1 MKVISAVRSYR
12 APLMI
17 VVFSVCL
24 IAYMYL
30 NPPLAE
36 APLVGPELFAGFG
49 ADLDAGVQSDAGLQ
63 AAAEEGGDAA
73 VRSDPLSLDLA
84 FYASRFLLSFL
95 FMGAVPLLAA
105 GALGYSLKDAGLS
118 WTPGMFRWKAY
129 WLLFPLFILVT
140 AASAFNEEM
149 AAFYPWSDAIV
160 QLSIQASP
168 FYFLMHGFSYLI
180 FYYLP
185 WEILFRGLMVIP
197 LLNYLEQRDVDNDR
211 ANKGARNR
219 GLGDIR
225 LVNHAR
231 DRSTAQQLKDPAVLA
246 LAMLQTLPTVLVH
259 LPHPVS
265 ETFATIIFGF
275 IAGVVVIRTRS
286 IFPVIL
292 LHWAAGISLDL
303 MIVLKQAFM

>member
-1 MKVISAVRSYR
+1 MKAISRIRNYR

-30 NPPLAE
+30 NPPLSETPLLSPRLFSDFLPAE
-36 APLVGPELFAGFG
+36 PGGTYIAPEEPG
-49 ADLDAGVQSDAGLQ
+49 AAQESSL
-63 AAAEEGGDAA
+63 EGSTYDM
-73 VRSDPLSLDLA
+73 SLDLA

-95 FMGAVPLLAA
+95 FMGGIPLLAA
-105 GALGYSLKDAGLS
+105 FALGFKLQDAGLS

-129 WLLFPLFILVT
+129 WFLFPLFILVT

-149 AAFYPWSDAIV
+149 SGFYPWSAALVD
-160 QLSIQASP
+160 LSIQVSP
-168 FYFLMHGFSYLI
+168 LYFVSHGFLYL
-180 FYYLP
+180 FLYYLP

-197 LLNYLEQRDVDNDR
+197 LLNYLEQRDLDNDR

-219 GLGDIR
+219 GLGGIR
-225 LVNHAR
+225 LVNRTR
-231 DRSTAQQLKDPAVLA
+231 DGSPLRELKDPVILA
-246 LAMLQTLPTVLVH
+246 LAMLQILPTVLVH

-275 IAGVVVIRTRS
+275 IAAVVVIRTRS
-286 IFPVIL
+286 VYPVIL

-303 MIVLKQAFM
+303 MIVLKQAFL